1 MSMIALLQ
9 LTVVL
14 PPIEVVKGSLSQ
26 GPLEGTRD
34 GRDMGE
40 VKEREDK
47 VASLESR

>member
-1 MSMIALLQ
+1 MSMIAPPHP
-9 LTVVL
+9 TKVL
-14 PPIEVVKGSLSQ
+14 PLIEVVKGSLSQ

-47 VASLESR
+47 DASLEGR